1 MKNIAIYSL
10 TSELHD
16 ERAVASATEEFL
28 GSLSID
34 YEWRGGDF
42 SDYGSHT
49 LELIYVRT
57 GGTEGLFLRH
67 APQVLGHPSRPVFLL
82 TSGKSNSLAA
92 SM

>member
-1 MKNIAIYSL
+1 MFAGLFVYLQKNQKEMKNIAIYSL

-28 GSLSID
+28 GSLNIE

-57 GGTEGLFLRH
+57 
-67 APQVLGHPSRPVFLL
+67 
-82 TSGKSNSLAA
+82 
-92 SM
+92 